1 MPSMKNLTLTLAG
14 IALSAQLALVSST
27 AHALASDRNQPMN
40 IEADAMRHDDNR
52 QETVFTGNVV
62 VTKGTI
68 VLKGQK
74 LTVLQKADGSQH
86 GTLQAPEGRRAFF
99 SQQRDTPA
107 GAPEETIEGEAKTIE
122 YDSGTDVVRLIN
134 QGELRRYR
142 DKTLSDT
149 IEGSLIVH
157 NNTTG
162 QFSVDG
168 QSRQTGGANNASGS
182 SNGGRV
188 RATIG
193 ATGSSSA
200 PSAPAAPVTLNPSN
214 RIE

>member
-1 MPSMKNLTLTLAG
+1 MKKVTLTLASL
-14 IALSAQLALVSST
+14 ALGAQLALLSSNVY
-27 AHALASDRNQPMN
+27 ALASDRNQPMN
-40 IEADAMRHDDNR
+40 IEADSMRHDDNS
-52 QETVFTGNVV
+52 QVTVFTGNVQ

-68 VLKGQK
+68 VLRGQK
-74 LTVLQKADGSQH
+74 LTVVQAANGSQH
-86 GTLQAPEGRRAFF
+86 GTLEAPSGKRAFF
-99 SQQRDTPA
+99 SQQRDTAP
-107 GAPEETIEGEAKTIE
+107 GTPEETIEGEARTIE

-142 DKTLSDT
+142 AKALNDT

-168 QSRQTGGANNASGS
+168 QARSGASTGANGSG
-182 SNGGRV
+182 GGRV

-193 ATGSSSA
+193 ASGNPHAT
-200 PSAPAAPVTLNPSN
+200 PAPAAPVSLTPSS
-214 RIE
+214 RIEP